1 MSSRGRCGSS
11 ARVRSMPRSMCAVT
25 HEDSTMS
32 TAPETLTLPQLMQA
46 AQEAEKADSALA
58 TVKKAS
64 ADAVAAAT
72 AKRNKVIAEAN
83 ARHEQATADFQSAI
97 RRAGDEQDAALAKA
111 AEARD
116 AAQADYLAACRVAD
130 PLLQELQVRSERI
143 SRVVGRST

>member
-1 MSSRGRCGSS
+1 M
-11 ARVRSMPRSMCAVT
+11 
-25 HEDSTMS
+25 MS

-46 AQEAEKADSALA
+46 AQVAAQEVEKADSALA

-97 RRAGDEQDAALAKA
+97 RRAGDEQDVALAKA

>member
-32 TAPETLTLPQLMQA
+32 TAPEMLTLPQLMQA
-46 AQEAEKADSALA
+46 AQVAAQEVEKADSALA

-72 AKRNKVIAEAN
+72 
-83 ARHEQATADFQSAI
+83 
-97 RRAGDEQDAALAKA
+97 
-111 AEARD
+111 ARD